1 MDLKYF
7 SQHYKIATTGD
18 EDWFDPRMSLDT
30 PLYIDPFMVFK
41 SQNPLFSNTKKKFFD
56 FFKAAFELAHEAAFS
71 EIAYKK
77 LEAILK
83 FPEVKE
89 VCLGLSKKGT
99 SGSGSGGGGS
109 KNFAEAFVKLAKAG
123 CKDIKHFEEIEIFT
137 EGIGEDKISDATAN
151 IIKLELIEY
160 TQSICKKFNVPT
172 LRCAIKNT
180 SFDFEYK
187 AWDGCIF
194 SLPNNPFFDKGQR
207 GVILVPKELLRAFHV
222 IGSDGFAEYISGHK
236 NEELR
241 TYLNYEIDKE
251 LKKANISKKLIV
263 DLAQRHSSW
272 IPEYIKYVEENEAG
286 IKSYNLEI
294 DKKNLYRNEK
304 KASEFIIANPLRLS
318 ASNEQEFIEFI
329 ELIVQ
334 QCKLLIE
341 EKEGYKLLWDANK
354 LVNTTEVQYQSR
366 SESDTQ
372 NLLAEIILG
381 YCQANSINISKE
393 SEICKKA
400 INFKFASGYKDKA
413 LIKLQLAKNIPVND
427 SLKKLLADV
436 RVCGDNHNYYLI
448 IAYTEK
454 ELERVENILKQVE
467 SMDSNDIEF
476 KPLIINAILDK
487 SIGEGS
493 VISSSIS
500 QSITIPSQNISGNM
514 NLSGQQR
521 KKLQDAL
528 IDAFPTMASLEQM
541 LSYELERNLGAIAGE
556 GSLQKIVFQLIQTAV
571 SQGWI
576 KNLLNAACNENP
588 GNLRLKNI
596 AEELLSNPNSENSS
610 ISETNNLSKATNKLQ
625 KILILTAI
633 PHGLRLDKEIREIEE
648 AIRRS
653 IKRDLFEI
661 RIRTA
666 VRPQDIRRA
675 IAEEQP
681 QIVHFC
687 GHGLEDGSLLLE
699 DDGGNNKPVA
709 PEGLALLFEL
719 HLDYIECVVLN
730 ACYSEKSAMAIT
742 QYINYAIGMNQPIED
757 KAAIVFAQGFYDGLS
772 YKKLTEKDV
781 FQRAF
786 NEAVVAIKLENI
798 SQGQIPVLYQKR
810 L

>member
-1 MDLKYF
+1 
-7 SQHYKIATTGD
+7 
-18 EDWFDPRMSLDT
+18 
-30 PLYIDPFMVFK
+30 
-41 SQNPLFSNTKKKFFD
+41 
-56 FFKAAFELAHEAAFS
+56 
-71 EIAYKK
+71 
-77 LEAILK
+77 
-83 FPEVKE
+83 
-89 VCLGLSKKGT
+89 
-99 SGSGSGGGGS
+99 
-109 KNFAEAFVKLAKAG
+109 
-123 CKDIKHFEEIEIFT
+123 
-137 EGIGEDKISDATAN
+137 
-151 IIKLELIEY
+151 
-160 TQSICKKFNVPT
+160 
-172 LRCAIKNT
+172 
-180 SFDFEYK
+180 
-187 AWDGCIF
+187 
-194 SLPNNPFFDKGQR
+194 
-207 GVILVPKELLRAFHV
+207 
-222 IGSDGFAEYISGHK
+222 
-236 NEELR
+236 
-241 TYLNYEIDKE
+241 
-251 LKKANISKKLIV
+251 
-263 DLAQRHSSW
+263 
-272 IPEYIKYVEENEAG
+272 
-286 IKSYNLEI
+286 
-294 DKKNLYRNEK
+294 
-304 KASEFIIANPLRLS
+304 
-318 ASNEQEFIEFI
+318 
-329 ELIVQ
+329 
-334 QCKLLIE
+334 
-341 EKEGYKLLWDANK
+341 
-354 LVNTTEVQYQSR
+354 
-366 SESDTQ
+366 
-372 NLLAEIILG
+372 
-381 YCQANSINISKE
+381 
-393 SEICKKA
+393 
-400 INFKFASGYKDKA
+400 
-413 LIKLQLAKNIPVND
+413 
-427 SLKKLLADV
+427 
-436 RVCGDNHNYYLI
+436 
-448 IAYTEK
+448 
-454 ELERVENILKQVE
+454 
-467 SMDSNDIEF
+467 
-476 KPLIINAILDK
+476 
-487 SIGEGS
+487 
-493 VISSSIS
+493 
-500 QSITIPSQNISGNM
+500 M